1 MWLKNI
7 KRRRSLFPPNMLNNI
22 TSSSTK
28 YLQSLWLNVLRIEIS
43 FGSDIA
49 NDVAFLASLCESHF
63 SHIPRSVSSKP
74 QYLNSKIRLFTPQNP
89 NSMIMDC
96 SLLLHGFFLV
106 VARRRQTVKRP
117 LGEVFLKSQY
127 LNKPSGEVFLKSQCT
142 NKPSGEVF
150 LKSQCINKQF
160 LLNPH
165 DKDMY
170 IRSFLRDGCNNF
182 LFIDNYYLSNHWD

>member
-1 MWLKNI
+1 MSLSSKYVKQYHI
-7 KRRRSLFPPNMLNNI
+7 KFDKISPITLVQCSQDRNQLRKRYYRQICRLPSL
-22 TSSSTK
+22 
-28 YLQSLWLNVLRIEIS
+28 SLWVS
-43 FGSDIA
+43 
-49 NDVAFLASLCESHF
+49 ESHF

-182 LFIDNYYLSNHWD
+182 LFMDNCNLSNHWD

>member
-1 MWLKNI
+1 MK
-7 KRRRSLFPPNMLNNI
+7 KK
-22 TSSSTK
+22 SSEKS
-28 YLQSLWLNVLRIEIS
+28 V
-43 FGSDIA
+43 
-49 NDVAFLASLCESHF
+49 F

-117 LGEVFLKSQY
+117 LGEVFLKSQ
-127 LNKPSGEVFLKSQCT
+127 CT

-182 LFIDNYYLSNHWD
+182 LFMDNCNLSNHWD